1 MSVLFVGKRFYTNR
15 DALRE
20 QFGRIYQLP
29 VHWAHNGMRTK
40 LWLLDY
46 HTREIHSLRDGRL
59 EIVSTPLLGW
69 AALRQ
74 WGIEAFTS
82 QKPQVV
88 VASGDCYIG
97 LVAYRLARRLRARFV
112 FDVYDKYD
120 EFAGYKRL
128 PGFDLFAY
136 LLDRSDSRLFA
147 SQPLMDR
154 VGHRAGDDFIVP
166 NGVDLKRFRPLNM
179 QESRKLLGF
188 PLEVIFIGYFGS
200 MEPDRGVD
208 DLIAAVQELRG
219 EGMAIELLLGGRVRP
234 DMDLRQPG
242 IRYVGNV
249 PFEHMPTMLACCDLL
264 SVPYRRSA
272 IMDAGASNKIAEAI
286 ACGRPL
292 VATRTPNLIDNF
304 PLQAAQLRSV
314 LAEPSDI
321 ADLRR
326 VIREQLARRITVDLP
341 KGMDWPGIAA
351 TLAADLSLKSD
362 QSSDEGVG
370 Q

>member
-1 MSVLFVGKRFYTNR
+1 MNVLFVGKRFYTNR

-29 VHWAHNGMRTK
+29 VHWARSGVRTK

-46 HTREIHSLRDGRL
+46 HTREIHRLRDGDL

-69 AALRQ
+69 AGLRQ
-74 WGIEAFTS
+74 WGIEALAS

-97 LVAYRLARRLRARFV
+97 LMAYRLARRLRARFV

-120 EFAGYKRL
+120 EFAGYQRL
-128 PGFDLFAY
+128 PGFDLFDY
-136 LLDRSDSRLFA
+136 LLRRSDNRLFA
-147 SQPLMDR
+147 SQSLMER
-154 VGHRAGDDFIVP
+154 VGYQVGRDLIVP
-166 NGVDLKRFRPLNM
+166 NGVDLRRFCPLDM
-179 QESRKLLGF
+179 QESRRMHGF
-188 PLEVIFIGYFGS
+188 PEEAIYIGYFGS
-200 MEPDRGVD
+200 MEQDRGVD
-208 DLIAAVQELRG
+208 DLVAAVRGLRS
-219 EGMAIELLLGGRVRP
+219 EGVDIELLLGGKPRP
-234 DMDLRQPG
+234 DMDLQQPG

-249 PFEHMPTMLACCDLL
+249 PFEQVPTMLACCNLL

-292 VATRTPNLIDNF
+292 VATRTPNFMDNF
-304 PLQAAQLRSV
+304 PLQAAQLGPL
-314 LAEPSDI
+314 LAEPGDI
-321 ADLRR
+321 VDLQR
-326 VIREQLARRITVDLP
+326 VIREQVARRITVGLP
-341 KGMDWPGIAA
+341 EGMDWPAIAT
-351 TLAADLSLKSD
+351 TLAVDLSLG
-362 QSSDEGVG
+362 QSRLSGEGVR